1 MTVIITVLCIM
12 IIGLLNNLFVK
23 VMKRLDEIEKQI
35 KQYEH
40 DDGR

>member
-12 IIGLLNNLFVK
+12 IIGLLDKAL
-23 VMKRLDEIEKQI
+23 KRLDEIEKQL

>member
-12 IIGLLNNLFVK
+12 IIGLLDK
-23 VMKRLDEIEKQI
+23 VLNRLDEIEKQL

>member
-1 MTVIITVLCIM
+1 MTVIIAVLCIM

-23 VMKRLDEIEKQI
+23 VMKRLDEIEKQL